1 VAASETIGPAVIK
14 PALSLKGHPM
24 AEDSHSPAA
33 KHWHPATQ
41 LVHGG
46 TLRTPFG
53 ETSEALFLN
62 SGFTYERAYDAER
75 RFKGDEDGYIYTRYN
90 NPTLTMFETRMA
102 LLEGAEVGRA
112 TASGMAAVNAAFFAF
127 LNAGD
132 HVVSSRVLF
141 GSCRYIVEELLPRF
155 GITSTLVDGRDLSAW
170 RAAVRPNTRAFFCET
185 PANPTVELIDLA
197 EVAKIAK
204 DCGARFIVDNVFATP
219 MLQKPLTLGADIVV
233 YSATK
238 HIDGQGRCLGGVIL
252 CDEAFLNDYLKVY
265 LRQTGPSLSPFN
277 AWVLLKG
284 LETLPIRVEAMS
296 ANAARLSDHLAER
309 PEVETVLYPGRA
321 DHPQAAIARKQMAS
335 GGTLLSFTVRG
346 GKETAF
352 RFVDALKIIK
362 ISNNL
367 GDSKSLISHP
377 ATTTHQ
383 RFTPEIRADMGIG
396 DNLLR
401 LSVGLEHPEDLICD
415 LDQAF
420 GAAYGERRREEVAG
434 GIV

>member
-1 VAASETIGPAVIK
+1 
-14 PALSLKGHPM
+14 M
-24 AEDSHSPAA
+24 AEDGDNPSQS
-33 KHWHPATQ
+33 WRPATA

-46 TLRTPFG
+46 TLRSPFG

-62 SGFTYERAYDAER
+62 SGFVYQSAYDAER
-75 RFKGDEDGYIYTRYN
+75 RFRGDEDGYIYTRYN

-102 LLEGAEVGRA
+102 MLEGAEAARA
-112 TASGMAAVNAAFFAF
+112 TASGMAAVHAALFAF
-127 LNAGD
+127 LKTGD
-132 HVVSSRVLF
+132 HVVASRVLF

-155 GITSTLVDGRDLSAW
+155 GITSTLVDGVDIEAW
-170 RAAVRPNTRAFFCET
+170 KNAVQPNTRAFFCET

-197 EVAKIAK
+197 AVASIAK
-204 DCGARFIVDNVFATP
+204 DCGARFVVDNVFATP

-252 CDEAFLNDYLKVY
+252 SSQSFVDDYLKVY

-284 LETLPIRVEAMS
+284 LETLPIRIERMS
-296 ANAARLSDHLAER
+296 ANAAAVADHLAER
-309 PEVETVLYPGRA
+309 PQVEKVLYPGRA
-321 DHPQAAIARKQMAS
+321 DHPQAAIARKQMS
-335 GGTLLSFTVRG
+335 GGGTLLSFVVKG

-367 GDSKSLISHP
+367 GDTKSLISHP

-383 RFTPEIRADMGIG
+383 RFTPEVRADMGIG
-396 DNLLR
+396 DNMLR
-401 LSVGLEHPEDLICD
+401 LSVGLEDPLDLICD

-420 GAAYGERRREEVAG
+420 RTAYA
-434 GIV
+434 